1 MQPQAGAE
9 RSEAPGFRS
18 TTPPIPPAPAPQ
30 SLAGLGRTIPAVPCV
45 PSSLIL
51 ASRSPRRR
59 QLLLEAGFDPVVVD
73 PPFVDPDEVNHAAD
87 QSAGDHAQELAQA
100 KARSVAEAGLELP
113 LPAVI
118 LGADTVCIDAK
129 GRGIGKPGSA
139 DAARVM
145 LRGFVE
151 AEHRVAT
158 GVCLLRLHADGQ
170 HEEETSFTE
179 TALVQWGMVSESDLD
194 AYVRSEA
201 WRGKAGGYN
210 LFDRR
215 DAGWPIEVTGDET
228 AVVGLP
234 MPRVRETL
242 LDMGIVPHG
251 EAAAQAAQA
260 PRVGEAAP

>member
-1 MQPQAGAE
+1 M
-9 RSEAPGFRS
+9 S
-18 TTPPIPPAPAPQ
+18 T
-30 SLAGLGRTIPAVPCV
+30 
-45 PSSLIL
+45 
-51 ASRSPRRR
+51 
-59 QLLLEAGFDPVVVD
+59 
-73 PPFVDPDEVNHAAD
+73 
-87 QSAGDHAQELAQA
+87 
-100 KARSVAEAGLELP
+100 LP

-170 HEEETSFTE
+170 HEEQTSFTE
-179 TALVQWGMVSESDLD
+179 TALVQWDMVSESDLERLRP
-194 AYVRSEA
+194 RSEA

-242 LDMGIVPHG
+242 LEMGIVPHA
-251 EAAAQAAQA
+251 EAAASASQCASIRGF
-260 PRVGEAAP
+260 PVGEVAR